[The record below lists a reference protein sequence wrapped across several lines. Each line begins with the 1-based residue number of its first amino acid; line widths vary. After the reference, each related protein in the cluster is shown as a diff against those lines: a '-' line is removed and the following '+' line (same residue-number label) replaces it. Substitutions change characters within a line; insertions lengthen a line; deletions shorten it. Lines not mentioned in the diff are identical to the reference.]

1 MFDNLTRRELIAMA
15 VHQKEAISILSK
27 ENANLKALIP
37 VEKSEPIIQDT
48 TSEKRVVICK
58 NSAIGVSKIDF
69 NEISASPGFR
79 KLESSNLFDSV
90 GCDIFGTAVVRGA
103 DEKNENSEDT
113 EIDWSGT
120 IVETKSGE
128 EFKAFVDS
136 LPEDTGTHYR
146 FSYIVPVTS
155 ADFARGTITINLD
168 PFRIA
173 AIYGMKSFAA
183 QTILKKVLCTGNRGH
198 NSTKEDIDD
207 IICACRRWL
216 QMLEEDALLEQRIS
230 PPQKGQSQP

>member
-15 VHQKEAISILSK
+15 AHQKEAI
-27 ENANLKALIP
+27 ENLHKLLAKQENKLIERIP
-37 VEKSEPIIQDT
+37 LNPY
-48 TSEKRVVICK
+48 SEK
-58 NSAIGVSKIDF
+58 
-69 NEISASPGFR
+69 NEIS
-79 KLESSNLFDSV
+79 
-90 GCDIFGTAVVRGA
+90 
-103 DEKNENSEDT
+103 EDA
-113 EIDWSGT
+113 EIDFTGT

-146 FSYIVPVTS
+146 FSYTVPIAP
-155 ADFARGTITINLD
+155 ADLARGTITINLD

-173 AIYGMKSFAA
+173 AIYGMQSFAA
-183 QTILKKVLCTGNRGH
+183 QTILKKVLCTGSRGH

-230 PPQKGQSQP
+230 PPQKDQSQP